1 MMNTTIE
8 LLVSD
13 DLPDLEDMVLDEEAD
28 ILVPYVKQTILSI
41 MEGTHDHQGGTLHP
55 REHG

>member
-28 ILVPYVKQTILSI
+28 ILVPYVKQIIITI
-41 MEGTHDHQGGTLHP
+41 MERTHDHQSGTIHA